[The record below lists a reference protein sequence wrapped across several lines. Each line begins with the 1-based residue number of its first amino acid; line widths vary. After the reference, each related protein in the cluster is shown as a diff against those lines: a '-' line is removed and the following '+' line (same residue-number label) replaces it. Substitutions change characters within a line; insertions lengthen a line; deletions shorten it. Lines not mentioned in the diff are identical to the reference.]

1 MKTNIKNILVSPEAS
16 ILDTV
21 KAIDEGSMQIA
32 LVVDTDGRLM
42 GTVTDGDVRRGV
54 LKGISFDQPSA
65 KIMNANAISV
75 AASEGR
81 EGALGLMRSLSIHQI
96 PVVDEA
102 GRVVGIEW
110 IDELFQPGEDDTWV
124 VLMVGGLG
132 KRLRPLT
139 EDIPKPM
146 IPVGGRPLLETIIRS
161 FTAQGYKRFFLSVN
175 YKSDMIRNHFG
186 DGSRI
191 DARIEYIEEQTQ
203 MGTAGALGLL
213 PERPPAPM
221 IVMNGDLLTSVNYR
235 SLMQFHRDHDA
246 KATMCAREYS
256 FQVPYGV
263 LDTDGHRLTGIV
275 EKPVQSFFVNG
286 GIYVIAPDA
295 LDLIPTDS
303 SFDMP
308 QLFEAVIA
316 EGSEAVVFP
325 IREYWL
331 DIGRFDDLEQARI
344 EYEQVFVR

>member
-1 MKTNIKNILVSPEAS
+1 MQKNIEDILVSPETS

-21 KAIDEGSMQIA
+21 KAIDRGSMQIA
-32 LVVDTDGRLM
+32 LVVDGDGRLK

-54 LKGISFDQPSA
+54 LKGIGFDRPVTA
-65 KIMNANAISV
+65 IMNANAVSV

-81 EGALGLMRSLSIHQI
+81 DGALGLMRKLSIHQI
-96 PVVDEA
+96 PVVDDA
-102 GRVVGIEW
+102 DQVIGLEW
-110 IDELFQPGEDDTWV
+110 IDELFQPAEDETWV

-146 IPVGGRPLLETIIRS
+146 IPVGGQPLLETIVRN
-161 FTAQGYKRFFLSVN
+161 FKAQGYRRFYLSVN
-175 YKSDMIRNHFG
+175 YKSDMIRTHFG
-186 DGSRI
+186 DGSRF
-191 DARIEYIEEQTQ
+191 DTQIEYIEEKTR

-213 PERPPAPM
+213 PERPTAPI
-221 IVMNGDLLTSVNYR
+221 IVMNGDLLTAVNYR
-235 SLMQFHRDHDA
+235 SLMQFHHDNNA
-246 KATMCAREYS
+246 SATMCAREYT

-286 GIYVIAPDA
+286 GIYVIAPEA
-295 LDLIPTDS
+295 LDLIPKDTP
-303 SFDMP
+303 FDMP

-316 EGSEAVVFP
+316 RGDEAAVFP

-344 EYEQVFVR
+344 EYEQVFG